1 MTECNCFKMSDYFFF
16 LIAEFQT
23 ICTSNKKLNLSE
35 QHRCDQLS
43 FT

>member
-1 MTECNCFKMSDYFFF
+1 MSDFFF

-35 QHRCDQLS
+35 QHRCDQFS
-43 FT
+43 FTGDMIGS